1 MATPILNIPELAQ
14 SQANKEAA
22 INAATRALENA
33 TQRRLEVAISGDQ
46 ALDADDYV
54 RNFFFD
60 LTGTPGVP
68 FSLTVPDTE
77 RAFYVMNNTDG
88 EATVIGTGV
97 SVAIPVGEG
106 RLLYNNATDILQIG
120 GGAGGGGGG
129 ANETVVACFF
139 AGAGVDENAEL
150 TYVFTKEMDLLTDFG
165 TSQAYAEVADA
176 TGITID
182 VEINGTPT
190 GTINFGAAANVATFT
205 ATEFLNFAS
214 PGDRLKLIMP
224 ASLGTLAGIS
234 ITLIFPVTTP

>member
-33 TQRRLEVAISGDQ
+33 TQRRLEVVITTDQ

-68 FSLTVPDTE
+68 FALTVPDTE

-88 EATVIGTGV
+88 EATVTGSGV

-120 GGAGGGGGG
+120 GGAGGGGG
-129 ANETVVACFF
+129 AAETVVACFF
-139 AGAGVDENAEL
+139 AGTGVDENAEL
-150 TYVFTKEMDLLTDFG
+150 SYVFTKEMDLLTDFG
-165 TSQAYAEVADA
+165 TSQAYAEVSDA
-176 TGITID
+176 TGIDID
-182 VEINGTPT
+182 VEINGSPC
-190 GTINFGAAANVATFT
+190 GTISFGAAANVATFT

-214 PGDRLKLIMP
+214 PGDRLKIIMP
-224 ASLGTLAGIS
+224 SSLGTLAGIS
-234 ITLIFPVTTP
+234 ITLIFPVTA